1 MIKKLEVPIFILLIV
16 ILICIIH
23 IVIQI
28 ENIKDNNKNNV
39 NNINNTNNRNNNTN
53 DNNLLRNIV
62 EESNKKQSKDILWYI
77 GHRFFNNIIV
87 NCKNE
92 KVKENDYYKDK
103 KNDINL
109 DLKNFNSYKTFWS
122 YANGEEKVEG
132 INTTQ

>member
-39 NNINNTNNRNNNTN
+39 NNINNRNNNTN
-53 DNNLLRNIV
+53 DNNLLRSIV

-109 DLKNFNSYKTFWS
+109 DLKNFNSYKTFWT
-122 YANGEEKVEG
+122 YKNGEEKVEG